1 MTDIP
6 GTVQNLIRIA
16 LAEGWRLE
24 EARIADTGSCY
35 VELSRKRKE
44 WVMIRVAD
52 HPIAYD
58 SWLKTYSISPTELK
72 IEEVHDILRLP
83 LGEVGDVLGR

>member
-6 GTVQNLIRIA
+6 GTAQEVIRIA
-16 LAEGWRLE
+16 LAEGWKLE

-44 WVMIRVAD
+44 WVIIRIAD
-52 HPIAYD
+52 HPVAYE
-58 SWLKTYSISPTELK
+58 SWLKTHSISPTELK
-72 IEEVHDILRLP
+72 VEEVRSILRRP
-83 LGEVGDVLGR
+83 LGEVGDMLG